1 VKTRATII
9 IIIIIIEPLWISLF
23 PPGSHHQISLIHM
36 SSDHSGAMEDLGGGC
51 FEAFCMIIRR
61 AAGQLAYPARVEVW
75 AFGRHRLPV
84 GYHDSWGTPEGEG
97 KR

>member
-1 VKTRATII
+1 
-9 IIIIIIEPLWISLF
+9 
-23 PPGSHHQISLIHM
+23 
-36 SSDHSGAMEDLGGGC
+36 
-51 FEAFCMIIRR
+51 MIIRR

-84 GYHDSWGTPEGEG
+84 GYHDSWGTLEGEGEGEG